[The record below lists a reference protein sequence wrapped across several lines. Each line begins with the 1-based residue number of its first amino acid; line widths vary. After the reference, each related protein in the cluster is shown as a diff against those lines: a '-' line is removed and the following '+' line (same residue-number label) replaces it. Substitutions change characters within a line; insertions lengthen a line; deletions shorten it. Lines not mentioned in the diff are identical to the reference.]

1 MTNQEIFDKAVS
13 GIIAQGGPSTR
24 IMPGDNVVCCYR
36 TETGRKCAIGQL
48 IADEFYHKEMEGR
61 NASASLVIGAITRSI
76 GSISGVPQRVFM
88 SALQGIHDALTLST
102 STDEEFLVSF
112 KEKAYD
118 FAKKWELSPNVLEMD

>member
-13 GIIAQGGPSTR
+13 GIITQGGPSTTSER
-24 IMPGDNVVCCYR
+24 CEIGGLVECRYR
-36 TETGRKCAIGQL
+36 SETGRKCVIGQL
-48 IADEFYHKEMEGR
+48 IADEFYRKEMEGR
-61 NASASLVIGAITRSI
+61 NASSSLVIGAITRSI
-76 GSISGVPQRVFM
+76 GGVPQLVFM

-118 FAKKWELSPNVLEMD
+118 FAKEWKLSPNVLEMD